1 MCAAVAAAA
10 SSDAVGAAAGCGRYE
25 RWPRS
30 IALTASYT
38 APCTIAKLNTAAGGG
53 CPAVTTIAVDALAF
67 QSVTVSAR
75 AGATDATSATA
86 DTAATAAARP
96 QRFVITLTAP

>member
-1 MCAAVAAAA
+1 M
-10 SSDAVGAAAGCGRYE
+10 
-25 RWPRS
+25 
-30 IALTASYT
+30 TASYT

-75 AGATDATSATA
+75 AGATHATSAASAIA
-86 DTAATAAARP
+86 DTAAAQP
-96 QRFVITLTAP
+96 QSFVITLTGP